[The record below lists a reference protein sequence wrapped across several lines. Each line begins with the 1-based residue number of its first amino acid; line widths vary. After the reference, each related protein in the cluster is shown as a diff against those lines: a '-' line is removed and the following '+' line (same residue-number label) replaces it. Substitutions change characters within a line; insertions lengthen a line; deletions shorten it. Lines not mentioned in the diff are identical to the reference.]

1 LGQAL
6 SFLVYIFWLCLR
18 ALHLSSGYGNVAI
31 LENNGEN
38 PMGGKR
44 NSDSGS
50 RPTSFDIAR
59 KAGVSQPTVS
69 RALRGDP
76 TISPITR
83 RRVAFIAKELGY
95 KVDKNASNL
104 RGQHS
109 QTIAILFFE
118 DQRFNASL
126 INPFFLSML
135 GSITGACSRRGYDL
149 LISCQHLS
157 SDWRI
162 DFEDSRRADGIIL
175 LGYDD
180 FVTYSAEL
188 ERLVE
193 GGTHF
198 VHYGATLENHPGLS
212 VGCDDYA
219 SGRQA
224 TEHLIGLG
232 RRNIAFLGSATDHYP
247 EFFGR
252 YRGYVDALRAAGL
265 PVDPALQADAVSAS
279 PEGERAMRQIL
290 ASGAPVDGI
299 FAASDLIAIAALGVL
314 REAGITVPDQV
325 SVIGFDDIPAAS
337 MVTPPLST
345 MKQDT
350 QLAGEV
356 LVETLLKLMRGET
369 AEATVLPCQLV
380 VRNSCGT
387 TKVKE

>member
-1 LGQAL
+1 MGEKRD
-6 SFLVYIFWLCLR
+6 SE
-18 ALHLSSGYGNVAI
+18 SGA
-31 LENNGEN
+31 
-38 PMGGKR
+38 P
-44 NSDSGS
+44 

-59 KAGVSQPTVS
+59 RAGVSQPTVS

-135 GSITGACSRRGYDL
+135 GSIAGACAKRGYDL
-149 LISCQHLS
+149 IISCQHLS
-157 SDWRI
+157 NNWRI
-162 DFEDSRRADGIIL
+162 DYEDSRRADGIIL

-180 FVTYSAEL
+180 FLTYSAEL
-188 ERLVE
+188 ERLVDE
-193 GGTHF
+193 GTHF
-198 VHYGATLENHPGLS
+198 VHYGAALERHPGLS

-219 SGRQA
+219 GGYEA
-224 TEHLIGLG
+224 TRHLISLG
-232 RRNIAFLGSATDHYP
+232 RRNIAFLGSASDHYP

-252 YRGYVDALRAAGL
+252 YRGYVDALRDAGL
-265 PVDPALQADAVSAS
+265 PALPELQADTVSAL
-279 PEGERAMRQIL
+279 PDGEKATRRIIE
-290 ASGAPVDGI
+290 SGKPFDAI

-314 REAGITVPDQV
+314 RVHGLAVPSEV
-325 SVIGFDDIPAAS
+325 SVVGFDDIPAAS
-337 MVTPPLST
+337 MVTPPLTT
-345 MKQDT
+345 MRQDT

-356 LVETLLKLMRGET
+356 LVDTLLKLMRGEQ
-369 AEATVLPCQLV
+369 AEPTVLPCQLV
-380 VRNSCGT
+380 IRKSCGAAG
-387 TKVKE
+387 

>member
-1 LGQAL
+1 
-6 SFLVYIFWLCLR
+6 
-18 ALHLSSGYGNVAI
+18 
-31 LENNGEN
+31 
-38 PMGGKR
+38 MGGKR
-44 NSDSGS
+44 RSDSGS

-83 RRVAFIAKELGY
+83 RRVAFIAEELGY

-126 INPFFLSML
+126 INPFFLAML
-135 GSITGACSRRGYDL
+135 GSITGACAKRGYDL

-157 SDWRI
+157 SNWRI
-162 DFEDSRRADGIIL
+162 DYEDCRRADGIIL

-193 GGTHF
+193 EGTHF
-198 VHYGATLENHPGLS
+198 VHYGATLKNHPGLS
-212 VGCDDYA
+212 VGCNDYL

-224 TEHLIGLG
+224 TEHLIKLG
-232 RRNIAFLGSATDHYP
+232 RRNIAFLGSVSDHYP
-247 EFFGR
+247 EFSGR
-252 YRGYVDALRAAGL
+252 YRGYVDALQAAGL
-265 PVDPALQADAVSAS
+265 AVQPALQADAISAL
-279 PEGERAMRQIL
+279 PEGERAMHQVL
-290 ASGAPVDGI
+290 ASGAAFDGV
-299 FAASDLIAIAALGVL
+299 FAASDLIGIAALSVL
-314 REAGITVPDQV
+314 RETGLAVPGDV

-337 MVTPPLST
+337 MVTPALTT
-345 MKQDT
+345 MRQDT

-356 LVETLLKLMRGET
+356 LVDTLLKLMRGEM
-369 AEATVLPCQLV
+369 AEATELPCGLV
-380 VRNSCGT
+380 VRQSCGA
-387 TKVKE
+387 K

>member
-1 LGQAL
+1 
-6 SFLVYIFWLCLR
+6 
-18 ALHLSSGYGNVAI
+18 
-31 LENNGEN
+31 
-38 PMGGKR
+38 MGGKR
-44 NSDSGS
+44 GSDNGS

-126 INPFFLSML
+126 INPFFLGML
-135 GSITGACSRRGYDL
+135 GSITGACAKRGYDL

-157 SDWRI
+157 SNWRI
-162 DFEDSRRADGIIL
+162 DYEESRRADGIIL

-193 GGTHF
+193 EGTHF

-212 VGCDDYA
+212 VGCDDYRA
-219 SGRQA
+219 GLTA
-224 TEHLIGLG
+224 TNHLIKLG
-232 RRNIAFLGSATDHYP
+232 RRNIAFLGSATQHYP
-247 EFFGR
+247 EFNAR
-252 YRGYVDALRAAGL
+252 YRGYVDALRAADL
-265 PVDPALQADAVSAS
+265 PVEPALQADAISAL
-279 PEGERAMRQIL
+279 PEGERAMRHVL
-290 ASGAPVDGI
+290 AGGARVDGI
-299 FAASDLIAIAALGVL
+299 FGASDLIAIGALGVL
-314 REAGITVPDQV
+314 REAGLSVPGDV
-325 SVIGFDDIPAAS
+325 SVIGFDDIPAAG
-337 MVTPPLST
+337 MVTPSLTT
-345 MKQDT
+345 MRQDT
-350 QLAGEV
+350 QRAGEV
-356 LVETLLKLMRGET
+356 LVDTLLKLMRAET
-369 AEATVLPCQLV
+369 AEATLLPCDLV
-380 VRNSCGT
+380 VRQSCGE
-387 TKVKE
+387 KA

>member
-1 LGQAL
+1 M
-6 SFLVYIFWLCLR
+6 
-18 ALHLSSGYGNVAI
+18 
-31 LENNGEN
+31 
-38 PMGGKR
+38 PMGEKR
-44 NSDSGS
+44 GSASGPPGVL

-59 KAGVSQPTVS
+59 QAGVSQPTVS

-135 GSITGACSRRGYDL
+135 GSIAGACARRGYDL

-157 SDWRI
+157 SNWRI
-162 DFEDSRRADGIIL
+162 DYEDSRRADGIIL

-180 FVTYSAEL
+180 FLTYRAEL

-193 GGTHF
+193 QGTHF
-198 VHYGATLENHPGLS
+198 VHYGAALDGHPGLS
-212 VGCDDYA
+212 VGCDDYTA
-219 SGRQA
+219 GLEA
-224 TEHLIGLG
+224 TRHLISLG
-232 RRNIAFLGSATDHYP
+232 RRNIAFLGCASDHYP

-252 YRGYVDALRAAGL
+252 YRGYVDAMKAAGL
-265 PVDPALQADAVSAS
+265 AVNPDLQADAVSAL
-279 PEGERAMRQIL
+279 PDGEKAMRRIIET
-290 ASGAPVDGI
+290 GKPFDGI

-314 REAGITVPDQV
+314 HDHGIGVPEQV

-337 MVTPPLST
+337 MVTPPLTT
-345 MKQDT
+345 MRQDT
-350 QLAGEV
+350 QRAGEV
-356 LVETLLKLMRGET
+356 LVDTLLKLMAGE
-369 AEATVLPCQLV
+369 EAQGAVLPCQLV
-380 VRNSCGT
+380 VRKSCGGR
-387 TKVKE
+387 

>member
-1 LGQAL
+1 MGLQ
-6 SFLVYIFWLCLR
+6 
-18 ALHLSSGYGNVAI
+18 
-31 LENNGEN
+31 

-44 NSDSGS
+44 DSESGS
-50 RPTSFDIAR
+50 AGRPTSFDIALR
-59 KAGVSQPTVS
+59 AGVSQPTVS

-83 RRVAFIAKELGY
+83 RRVAFIAQELGY

-135 GSITGACSRRGYDL
+135 GSITGACAKRGYDL

-157 SDWRI
+157 SNWRL
-162 DFEDSRRADGIIL
+162 DYEDSRRADGIIL

-180 FVTYSAEL
+180 FLTYSAEL
-188 ERLVE
+188 ERLV
-193 GGTHF
+193 GQGMHF

-219 SGRQA
+219 GGYEA
-224 TEHLIGLG
+224 TKHLVSLG
-232 RRNIAFLGSATDHYP
+232 RRNIAFLGSASNHYP

-252 YRGYVDALRAAGL
+252 YRGYVDALQATGL
-265 PVDPALQADAVSAS
+265 PVVPELQAEAVSAL
-279 PEGERAMRQIL
+279 PDGEKAMRQIL
-290 ASGAPVDGI
+290 SCGRPFDAI

-314 REAGITVPDQV
+314 REAGLKVPEEV
-325 SVIGFDDIPAAS
+325 SVVGFDDIPVAS
-337 MVTPPLST
+337 MVTPALTT

-356 LVETLLKLMRGET
+356 LVDTLLKLMAGEK

-380 VRNSCGT
+380 VRKSCGGG
-387 TKVKE
+387 

>member
-1 LGQAL
+1 MVAPRQ
-6 SFLVYIFWLCLR
+6 
-18 ALHLSSGYGNVAI
+18 GNGVSLMA
-31 LENNGEN
+31 
-38 PMGGKR
+38 GKR
-44 NSDSGS
+44 SSDTGS

-59 KAGVSQPTVS
+59 AAGVSQPTVS

-126 INPFFLSML
+126 INPFFLAML
-135 GSITGACSRRGYDL
+135 GSITGACAKRGYDL

-157 SDWRI
+157 SNWRI
-162 DFEDSRRADGIIL
+162 DYEDSRRADGIIL

-180 FVTYSAEL
+180 FVSYSAEL

-193 GGTHF
+193 EGTHF
-198 VHYGATLENHPGLS
+198 VHYGATLKNHPGLS

-219 SGRQA
+219 SGYQA
-224 TEHLIGLG
+224 TQHLISLG

-252 YRGYVDALRAAGL
+252 YRGYVDALRAADL
-265 PVDPALQADAVSAS
+265 PVQSELQADAISAL

-290 ASGAPVDGI
+290 AGGQPFDGI
-299 FAASDLIAIAALGVL
+299 FAASDLIGIAALSVL
-314 REAGITVPDQV
+314 REIGIAVPEKV
-325 SVIGFDDIPAAS
+325 SVVGFDDIPAAS
-337 MVTPPLST
+337 MVTPALTT
-345 MKQDT
+345 MRQDT

-380 VRNSCGT
+380 VRQSCGAQAQSR
-387 TKVKE
+387 